1 MNAPGSDTEPLARLR
16 QGDRE
21 GLRILFRRHL
31 PVVYGAAFVVTRNGP
46 DAEEAAQDAFFLLW
60 QKRTDVKIVGD
71 SVLPWLIVTARFEA
85 FNRRRAATRRQTLP
99 LTDDLDTPVSDGPES
114 IVLAAE
120 LQRRLTAA
128 IEDLP
133 PLDRDLITACLVEGK
148 SYEHAAESAGITH
161 GAVRNRLS
169 RARRHLRVHMTAER
183 NEA

>member
-1 MNAPGSDTEPLARLR
+1 MNARVSDTEPLARLR
-16 QGDRE
+16 RGDRE

-31 PVVYGAAFVVTRNGP
+31 PIVYGAAFVVIRSKP

-60 QKRTDVKIVGD
+60 QKRSEVKIIGD

-85 FNRRRAATRRQTLP
+85 SNRQRAANRRQTVP
-99 LTDDLDTPVSDGPES
+99 LIEDLDTKVSDSPET

-133 PLDRDLITACLVEGK
+133 PLDRDLIISCLVEGE
-148 SYEHAAESAGITH
+148 SYEDAAECAGITH

-169 RARRHLRVHMTAER
+169 RARQQLRMQMTAER

>member
-1 MNAPGSDTEPLARLR
+1 MDARVSDLEPLARVR
-16 QGDRE
+16 RGDRE
-21 GLRILFRRHL
+21 GLRVLFRRHL
-31 PVVYGAAFVVTRNGP
+31 PIVYGAAFVVTRSEP

-60 QKRTDVKIVGD
+60 QKRNEVNIAGD

-85 FNRRRAATRRQTLP
+85 SNRRRAANRRRTVP
-99 LTDDLDTPVSDGPES
+99 LIEELDTGVSESPET

-133 PLDRDLITACLVEGK
+133 SLDRDLITSCLINGN
-148 SYEHAAESAGITH
+148 SYEEAAASAGVTH

-169 RARRHLRVHMTAER
+169 RARRQLRMQMTAER

>member
-1 MNAPGSDTEPLARLR
+1 MSDAEPLARMR

-31 PVVYGAAFVVTRNGP
+31 PIVYGAAFVVTRSEP
-46 DAEEAAQDAFFLLW
+46 DAEESAQDAFFLLW
-60 QKRTDVKIVGD
+60 QKRSEITIVGD

-85 FNRRRAATRRQTLP
+85 SNRRRVASRRQTVP
-99 LTDDLDTPVSDGPES
+99 LTEELDTKVSDSPET

-120 LQRRLTAA
+120 LQRRLTTA

-133 PLDRDLITACLVEGK
+133 PLDRDLINSCLVDGK
-148 SYEHAAESAGITH
+148 SYEDAAESAGITH

-169 RARRHLRVHMTAER
+169 RARQQLRIQMTAER
-183 NEA
+183 TEL